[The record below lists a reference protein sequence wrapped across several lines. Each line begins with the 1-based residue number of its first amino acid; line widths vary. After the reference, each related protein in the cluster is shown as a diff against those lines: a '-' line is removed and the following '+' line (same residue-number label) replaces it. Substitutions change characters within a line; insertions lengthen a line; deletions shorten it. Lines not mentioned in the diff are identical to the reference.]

1 MYTKEIK
8 LVIFDLD
15 GTLLDTI
22 EDLAAATN
30 YALAQEGFAT
40 HEVEAYRGFVGNG
53 IKVLFEKALGA
64 DNANE
69 ENVSK
74 VQDHFKK
81 YYSGNG
87 QSKTT
92 PYAGVMTLLSDLVK
106 KGIMVAIASN
116 KYQEGVDRLVDV
128 FFKDI
133 PFVAAL
139 GQRDGV
145 AKKPDPKIIYEILD
159 IANVDKLETLY
170 VGDMDIDMKTAKAAG
185 VKEVAVTWGFSDR
198 SLLETFSPYAL
209 IDRPEEI
216 MGLI

>member
-92 PYAGVMTLLSDLVK
+92 PYAGVITLLSDLVK